1 LILSYSGLGG
11 KDVAAAFLNHP
22 IIPNAGLAI
31 DKLGRLAPIMEDR
44 WREFELAVSGAQDTI
59 RLGWGGWWSRPQNV
73 SPQPGYCFTPC
84 FLTRLAQIRQTTC
97 PTDLFYDL
105 GPAESIEQLE
115 TMQLTGHTVSA
126 RYRQPADVTWL
137 REDAISYD
145 EDLKVMERVPAAFVK
160 VCFTHLFVLSN
171 LPCRI
176 LQVETIV
183 DELMQELL
191 PWNYSQEDRMFF
203 L

>member
-1 LILSYSGLGG
+1 MAFTTSSSPPLTPAFVPQTRDVLLILSYS
-11 KDVAAAFLNHP
+11 
-22 IIPNAGLAI
+22 

-59 RLGWGGWWSRPQNV
+59 RLGWGGWWSRPQN
-73 SPQPGYCFTPC
+73 
-84 FLTRLAQIRQTTC
+84 TTC

-191 PWNYSQEDRMFF
+191 PWNYSQEDPPISDNVRPM
-203 L
+203 LSTLRKMSTIGRRRG